1 MPAGRSRSPGNSGL
15 RSPASAGRRGRGQ
28 AAGPLLLWSY
38 PALSRD
44 NSLKLHIH
52 QAPCAEANPHMR
64 PWLPVCR
71 SVVSPAPSK
80 GGDLSPRQ
88 FCPFRRSTCLPSL
101 RVGATKYT
109 WYIYRASLTFRSRAE
124 TAQRTNRNGHGS
136 RPISPAPRTT
146 STTADPSRVPASQEP
161 HRRPEPWGL
170 LLHQLSSGWSLNTC
184 RHPQVPR
191 KRFQNETAKECN
203 YTCILQ

>member
-1 MPAGRSRSPGNSGL
+1 MIRRPPRSTQAKTLFPYTTLFRSEKSTLLTRGWQTQVPAGRSRSPGNSGL

-124 TAQRTNRNGHGS
+124 TAQRTNRS
-136 RPISPAPRTT
+136 EER
-146 STTADPSRVPASQEP
+146 RV
-161 HRRPEPWGL
+161 G
-170 LLHQLSSGWSLNTC
+170 
-184 RHPQVPR
+184 
-191 KRFQNETAKECN
+191 KECPSPV
-203 YTCILQ
+203 